1 MRILISNDDGYEAE
15 GIRALA
21 SVLSAEHEVIVVAP
35 EYQQSGM
42 SHAITVAKPM
52 ELKNRKNISGY
63 ENTLEAWSICGTPAD
78 CVKIYLESMAEGRMP
93 DLVISGINHGANL
106 GTDVLYSGTVGAAIE
121 GFQHD
126 ITAIA
131 ISRDYDSKLPM
142 GKVAEIFVNSF
153 MQQLLDMDEKP
164 SLYNVNFPRVLRE
177 NPELVFTRQG
187 KRDYTNAFRRIEE
200 DGRVYFMMQG
210 EIYDHHNDESTD
222 IEAIKNGFV
231 TVTPLQLDLTD
242 YRKV

>member
-1 MRILISNDDGYEAE
+1 MRILISNDDGYEAD

-21 SVLSAEHEVIVVAP
+21 SVLSKKHEVIVVAP

-52 ELKNRKNISGY
+52 ELKNRKNTDGY
-63 ENTLEAWSICGTPAD
+63 ENTIEAWSICGTPAD
-78 CVKIYLESMAEGRMP
+78 CVKIYLESMAEGHMP
-93 DLVISGINHGANL
+93 DLVLSGINHGANL

-121 GFQHD
+121 GFLHR
-126 ITAIA
+126 IPAIA
-131 ISRDYDSKLPM
+131 VSRDYDSDLPM
-142 GKVAEIFVNSF
+142 EKAAEIFVNLF
-153 MQQLLDMDEKP
+153 MQQLLDREKEP
-164 SLYNVNFPRVLRE
+164 ALYNVNFPRVLKE
-177 NPELVFTRQG
+177 KPELVFTKQG
-187 KRDYTNAFRRIEE
+187 TRDYTNAFKRIEE
-200 DGRVYFMMQG
+200 DGRVYYLLQG

-222 IEAIKNGFV
+222 IEAVKNGFV